1 MVRGMWS
8 VCKWTGPGLM
18 MMNTRNQLHNSAEI
32 MSEHRTQPS
41 SCSQTQYIDTSALL
55 ADYQSQHPSCD
66 SETVKTW
73 IVNAE
78 RYWVIITI
86 NRKHGKLR
94 TTNILCGEHP
104 PLMSPLC
111 GLFLGLVVA
120 GCLSLRSPLA
130 DSPDRDGL
138 VLGSSR
144 TVGSPPSPPSWYHDT
159 LLSRCPGWWDR
170 LQLFSRSRII
180 ILINPNHYPII
191 VTHRWFMKRGLRTI

>member
-1 MVRGMWS
+1 MMVRGMWS

-94 TTNILCGEHP
+94 TINILCGEHP

-111 GLFLGLVVA
+111 GLFLGLSVA
-120 GCLSLRSPLA
+120 GCLSLPLSPLA
-130 DSPDRDGL
+130 DSPDPQMDWRWAL
-138 VLGSSR
+138 
-144 TVGSPPSPPSWYHDT
+144 PPSWH
-159 LLSRCPGWWDR
+159 SSPGVPGDGIGYNY
-170 LQLFSRSRII
+170 L
-180 ILINPNHYPII
+180 
-191 VTHRWFMKRGLRTI
+191 VGLG